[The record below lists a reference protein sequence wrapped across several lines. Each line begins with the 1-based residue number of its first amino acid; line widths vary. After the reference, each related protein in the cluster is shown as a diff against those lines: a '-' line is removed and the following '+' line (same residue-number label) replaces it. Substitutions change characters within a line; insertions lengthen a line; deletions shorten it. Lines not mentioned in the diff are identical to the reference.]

1 MIRFG
6 YIIIS
11 IAFFLVVCG
20 IASPVPATPV
30 SRQPQVQAGFE
41 RFPPPDF
48 VETGHVVPS
57 PTTPH
62 PRQNIYEYIDAL
74 VLLAA
79 LGLASYLVLKKRSR
93 RAIFVL
99 MVFSLFYFGF
109 WRKGCVCSIGAIQN
123 ITLSVFDPDYAVP
136 IVTALFFLLPL
147 VFTLFFG
154 RTFCAA
160 VCPLGAVQDLV
171 LLRPVAV
178 PNWLESGLRLFAYA
192 YLGAAVL
199 LAATGSAFIICR
211 YDPFVSFFRLSGSF
225 NILVLGACFLLV
237 GVFIGRPYCRFVC
250 PYGVILR
257 QLSRLSKWRVAIT
270 PDDCIKCRLC
280 EDSCPFGAIKVPTTE
295 WPPRDYDKSKKRLA
309 FLILLLPVLVLSAAW
324 AVSTASDSMS
334 RTHATV
340 RLADRIN
347 LEESG
352 KVKETTDASSAFW
365 ATGREVKELYA
376 EASNIQAAIKTGSWL
391 LGGFLGLVIALK
403 LIVHSV
409 RRTRIDYEADKA
421 GCLACGRCFEYC
433 PREHVRLKEAKQ
445 TVGDTE

>member
-62 PRQNIYEYIDAL
+62 PRQNIYEYIDVL

-136 IVTALFFLLPL
+136 IVAALFFLLPL

-257 QLSRLSKWRVAIT
+257 QLSRLSRWRVAIT

-309 FLILLLPVLVLSAAW
+309 FLVLLLPVLVLSAAW

-334 RTHATV
+334 RAHATV